1 MNDLYNNARSA
12 QDRFVTFW
20 DFHLQAP
27 DQYIEWRWWD
37 VGPTSLN
44 RVNVSK
50 PWSKSS
56 HLAQLIQ

>member
-27 DQYIEWRWWD
+27 DQDFWWR
-37 VGPTSLN
+37 
-44 RVNVSK
+44 
-50 PWSKSS
+50 
-56 HLAQLIQ
+56 